1 MDIIRQN
8 AGRLLIFGSFV
19 FLLVFAH
26 HAWGAG
32 EKEFAAFCQAK
43 SGEAFAA
50 LLGLITGGA
59 LAGMNGKSTPP
70 PDVAVTSQPP
80 QPNGDTHA

>member
-8 AGRLLIFGSFV
+8 AGRLLIFASFV
-19 FLLVFAH
+19 FLLIFAH

-59 LAGMNGKSTPP
+59 LAGMNGKSATPNPP
-70 PDVAVTSQPP
+70 PEQP
-80 QPNGDTHA
+80 QPNGDNHA